1 VGLKPSRAQVRRLRE
16 VYRSAGW
23 PCQDT
28 LELELLALG
37 WLTRERDAEGRE
49 RLRLSDAGI
58 AAAAVGLAD
67 NRARRDAHETL
78 VRRTVDELLRAGRV
92 AWTGLNLRAGLA
104 PEGPASPA
112 PAAAFPGL
120 PLWDEALP
128 VAAPRRRWVL
138 CEPDVFSLRPSSRV
152 DALDVA
158 IHEIKVSRA
167 DLLGELRRPAKSA
180 AYAALC
186 AQAWFVLKAGIAEL
200 DEIPPGF
207 GVWWAHPT
215 HFELARAAP
224 QRPHAPDLATWLAL
238 ARARPCEPP
247 SDGAQ
252 QRL

>member
-1 VGLKPSRAQVRRLRE
+1 MELSPSRPQVRRLRE
-16 VYRSAGW
+16 IYRSAGW

-28 LELELLALG
+28 LELELLAAG
-37 WLTRERDAEGRE
+37 WLERERDAQGRE
-49 RLRLSDAGI
+49 RLRLTEAGV
-58 AAAAVGLAD
+58 AAAALGVAN
-67 NRARRDAHETL
+67 NRAQRGAHEAL
-78 VRRTVDELLRAGRV
+78 VQRTVLELQRAGRV
-92 AWTGLNLRAGLA
+92 AWTGLSLRAGLPLEGEVPAVARA
-104 PEGPASPA
+104 PS
-112 PAAAFPGL
+112 L
-120 PLWDEALP
+120 PLWEEPALP
-128 VAAPRRRWVL
+128 AAPAQRWVL

-186 AQAWFVLKAGIAEL
+186 AQAWFVLKAGIAET

-238 ARARPCEPP
+238 ARARPCEREI
-247 SDGAQ
+247 DRAQ
-252 QRL
+252 QPL